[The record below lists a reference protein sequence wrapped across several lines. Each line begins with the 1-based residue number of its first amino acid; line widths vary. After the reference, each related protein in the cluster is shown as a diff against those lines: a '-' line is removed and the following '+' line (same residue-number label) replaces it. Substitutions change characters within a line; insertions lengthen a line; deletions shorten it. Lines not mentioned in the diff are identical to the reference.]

1 MKTQPTRKVMGDI
14 SNQLPPEILPNPFRV
29 WPEEGFEATP
39 CLRSGAVLGAI
50 AACVSLLANV
60 VGSVAWPAISGQPQH
75 PLRLIQVFLTFPL
88 GENALTLNS
97 GWVLASGCL
106 LYLTTGVLYGMLF
119 EFAACYFLPHA
130 RLGGRLIFF
139 TLLAV
144 LVWIVGFYGILLWLQ
159 PLLFGG
165 RWIVDLIPWWVAG
178 LSHVLFGITMAAI
191 YPLRRSK
198 KVGD

>member
-1 MKTQPTRKVMGDI
+1 MGDMD
-14 SNQLPPEILPNPFRV
+14 NQLPPQILPDPFRV
-29 WPEEGFEATP
+29 WPEDGFKPTY
-39 CLRSGAVLGAI
+39 CLRSGAILGAI
-50 AACVSLLANV
+50 AGCVSLLANV

-97 GWVLASGCL
+97 GWVLALGCL
-106 LYLTTGVLYGMLF
+106 LYIATGVFYGMLF

-130 RLGGRLIFF
+130 RFGGRLIFF

-165 RWIVDLIPWWVAG
+165 RWIVDLTPWWVAG

-191 YPLRRSK
+191 YPLGGNK